1 MTSDLPAAAA
11 AIRSAQAVI
20 AGVLVVMSVASIIAA
35 PFVSD
40 LLLGPSSQPL
50 DLLVVTI
57 SSGFSAMTV
66 LEQSILASFRRIRAI
81 AIAAG
86 STCFVSPIVNGICFA
101 VAGREGIIAGLFL
114 STLLVFVITW
124 CVRRSTLRVLRQVRV
139 HGRDRYKDSV
149 RLSRFGAKVVTTNL
163 LGALITIAT
172 VVLINEQLGEATVGH
187 YRSVLVIA
195 EGYTVAVSLAVQQD
209 LFPRLTRAASDKEEF
224 SGQVVEQI
232 RLFITLYVP
241 LALTLMVLAVPVLTI
256 LFSGEF
262 IPAQGFLRWRLAGD
276 LFRIVGSVLTTSL
289 LARALLGRRLV
300 AEVGGSLLWFA
311 GTLIGVTAFGF
322 AGIGPFFVASTVGYV
337 LILDRLTASSLTR
350 PHARRLRE
358 LVLLA
363 GLTLLV
369 PCVVQEVA
377 STRVAVVVSACL
389 LVPAGGYSLRS
400 LRRIASRRERLQAG
414 AAGVDRVIR
423 AVRPRRPHRD
433 RMRTRTT
440 DACRTCGSSPDGTA
454 CPRCCRGR

>member
-1 MTSDLPAAAA
+1 M
-11 AIRSAQAVI
+11 
-20 AGVLVVMSVASIIAA
+20 
-35 PFVSD
+35 
-40 LLLGPSSQPL
+40 
-50 DLLVVTI
+50 
-57 SSGFSAMTV
+57 

-81 AIAAG
+81 AVAAAA
-86 STCFVSPIVNGICFA
+86 TCFVSPIVNGICFA
-101 VAGREGIIAGLFL
+101 IAGRRAIIVGLVL

-124 CVRRSTLRVLRQVRV
+124 SVRRATLKELRKVRV
-139 HGRDRYKDSV
+139 HGRDRWKYSFD
-149 RLSRFGAKVVTTNL
+149 LSRFGVKVLTTNL

-209 LFPRLTRAASDKEEF
+209 LFPRLTRAASDPEEF
-224 SGQVVEQI
+224 SRQVVEQI

-241 LALTLMVLAVPVLTI
+241 LALSLMVLAVPVLTI

-262 IPAQGFLRWRLAGD
+262 TPAQGFVRWRLAGD

-289 LARALLGRRLV
+289 LARSLLGRRLV

-337 LILDRLTASSLTR
+337 LILDRLTAGSLTR
-350 PHARRLRE
+350 QHARRLRE
-358 LVLLA
+358 VVLVA

-369 PCVVQEVA
+369 PCVLQEIA
-377 STRVAVVVSACL
+377 STRVAVVASACL
-389 LVPAGGYSLRS
+389 LVPVGVYSLRS
-400 LRRIASRRERLQAG
+400 LRRIRHGAGDFRQA
-414 AAGVDRVIR
+414 
-423 AVRPRRPHRD
+423 RP
-433 RMRTRTT
+433 
-440 DACRTCGSSPDGTA
+440 A
-454 CPRCCRGR
+454 